1 VKTKKLNN
9 GILWQTIQPLFKN
22 KYFITAFGFLIWI
35 ALFDQNNLIERYTLN
50 RKIDQLEE
58 EKEELAKKIEQ
69 NNRKMKELKGSNE
82 KLEKFAREEYLM
94 KKDNE
99 VVFVIV
105 E

>member
-1 VKTKKLNN
+1 MEQKRERNN
-9 GILWQTIQPLFKN
+9 ILWQTIAPLFRN

-35 ALFDQNNLIERYTLN
+35 TLFDQNNLIQRYNLTQ
-50 RKIDQLEE
+50 KIKQLEE
-58 EKEELAKKIEQ
+58 EKSKLTTQIEQ
-69 NNRKMKELKGSNE
+69 NNRKMNELKGSKE

-94 KKDNE
+94 LKDGE